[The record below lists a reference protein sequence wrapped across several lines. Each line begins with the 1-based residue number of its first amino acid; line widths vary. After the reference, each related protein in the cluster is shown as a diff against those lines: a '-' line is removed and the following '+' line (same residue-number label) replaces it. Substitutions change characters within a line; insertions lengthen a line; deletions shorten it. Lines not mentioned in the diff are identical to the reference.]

1 MASKG
6 KAGRQRCAP
15 GKDEIARQHRVLSA
29 LPASGHDPIGFLCDV
44 LSNES
49 ATDEERKAAAGELLP
64 YYHPKLA
71 KMGSL
76 LRRFLL

>member
-6 KAGRQRCAP
+6 KAGRQSRGQ
-15 GKDEIARQHRVLSA
+15 GKDSRQQRVLSA
-29 LPASGHDPIGFLCDV
+29 LPASDHDPIGFLCDV

-49 ATDEERKAAAGELLP
+49 ATDEERREAAGELLP

-71 KMGSL
+71 KMGPL
-76 LRRFLL
+76 LSRFLL